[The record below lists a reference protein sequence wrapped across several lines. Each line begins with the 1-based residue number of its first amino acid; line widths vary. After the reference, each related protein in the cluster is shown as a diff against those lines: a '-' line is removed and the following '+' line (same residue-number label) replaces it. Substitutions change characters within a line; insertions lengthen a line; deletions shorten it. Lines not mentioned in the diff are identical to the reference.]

1 MASSVSMLEHIC
13 HICHKS
19 LLQFWHVVQNCSTE
33 NVCAV
38 CEKYDVYA
46 ENDFLGIFPCR
57 HCPHGKI
64 PKNAHWATPPPPFW
78 EFHIGKNSPFFPFLS
93 IFLAP
98 PKTLVYESY
107 VYRIVRSRKRA
118 GEVCGLP
125 TFYYWVS

>member
-1 MASSVSMLEHIC
+1 MASTVSMLEHIC

-78 EFHIGKNSPFFPFLS
+78 EFHIGKNSQFFPFLS

-98 PKTLVYESY
+98 PKHWSMNLMFTELSEVEKEQGKY
-107 VYRIVRSRKRA
+107 VA
-118 GEVCGLP
+118 CPHFTTG
-125 TFYYWVS
+125 